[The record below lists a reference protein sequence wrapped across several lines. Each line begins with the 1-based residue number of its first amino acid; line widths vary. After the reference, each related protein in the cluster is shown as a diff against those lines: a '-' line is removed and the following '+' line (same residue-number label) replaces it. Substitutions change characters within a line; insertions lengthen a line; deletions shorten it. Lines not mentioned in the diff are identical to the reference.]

1 MSALEGRTVVVTRS
15 ADRVEDL
22 AALLRERGA
31 VPVPAPAIRIEA
43 VPAGG
48 PLDEAIADAAMRGY
62 AWAVF
67 TSAAGVDAWFARAA
81 ELGVDAR
88 GLGAKVA
95 AVGSGTAERLR
106 DHGVEPELVPPEF
119 TTASLAETFP
129 EGAGKVLLP
138 RADIATSEL
147 EEALRAKGWGVTRV
161 DAYRNVPADR
171 LPEAV
176 DAALAEGRVDAVT
189 FTSRS
194 TVEGFAALAAM
205 PEGVVVACI
214 GPVTADAARAAGL
227 RVDAVAS
234 PHTLEGLVE
243 ALEAALASGND
254 LPSGP

>member
-1 MSALEGRTVVVTRS
+1 MTELEGRTVVVTRS
-15 ADRVEDL
+15 SDGVEDL

-31 VPVPAPAIRIEA
+31 VPLPAPAIRIE
-43 VPAGG
+43 PAPDGG
-48 PLDEAIADAAMRGY
+48 PLDEAITDAAMRGY
-62 AWAVF
+62 AWVAF

-88 GLGAKVA
+88 GLNARVA
-95 AVGSGTAERLR
+95 AVGSGTADRLR

-129 EGAGKVLLP
+129 EGKEKVLLA
-138 RADIATSEL
+138 RADIATPEL
-147 EEALRAKGWGVTRV
+147 EEALGAKGWLVTRV
-161 DAYRNVPADR
+161 DAYRTIPADE

-176 DAALAEGRVDAVT
+176 ADALAEGRVDAVT

-194 TVEGFAALAAM
+194 TVEGFTALARVPAS
-205 PEGVVVACI
+205 VVVACI

-227 RVDAVAS
+227 RVDAVAA

-243 ALEAALASGND
+243 ALEAALAS
-254 LPSGP
+254 PR

>member
-1 MSALEGRTVVVTRS
+1 MTALEGRTVVVTRS

-22 AALLRERGA
+22 AALLRDRGA
-31 VPVPAPAIRIEA
+31 VPLPAPAIRIE
-43 VPAGG
+43 PAPEGG
-48 PLDEAIADAAMRGY
+48 PLDEAIADAAMRAY
-62 AWAVF
+62 AWIAF
-67 TSAAGVDAWFARAA
+67 TSAAGVEAWFARAA
-81 ELGVDAR
+81 ELGFDAR
-88 GLGAKVA
+88 GVNARVA

-106 DHGVEPELVPPEF
+106 GHGVEPELVPPEF
-119 TTASLAETFP
+119 TTASLAATFP
-129 EGAGKVLLP
+129 QGSARVLLP
-138 RADIATSEL
+138 RADIATPEL
-147 EEALRAKGWGVTRV
+147 EEALRGKGWSVARV
-161 DAYRNVPADR
+161 DAYRNVPAER

-176 DAALAEGRVDAVT
+176 AAALDEGRVDAVT

-194 TVEGFAALAAM
+194 TVGGFTALAQV

-227 RVDAVAS
+227 RVDAVAA